1 MLESDVT
8 SRVGFVDS
16 RVVTVS
22 LWIPINQVEN
32 TVSPAKK
39 YMVFPMVR
47 NLDKGQTILTG
58 FLMERK
64 TYEDA

>member
-1 MLESDVT
+1 MLESDVI

-39 YMVFPMVR
+39 YMVCPMVR
-47 NLDKGQTILTG
+47 NLDKGQTILAG